1 LNLFFSTKFSKK
13 PLRFFNLV
21 GASFIAAGLLALF
34 YVGIQKAIFN
44 VAIGARPLLMIGMIG
59 LVGGAQLASFGLLGE
74 IISFVHGR
82 SRREYTIEKII

>member
-1 LNLFFSTKFSKK
+1 
-13 PLRFFNLV
+13 
-21 GASFIAAGLLALF
+21 
-34 YVGIQKAIFN
+34 
-44 VAIGARPLLMIGMIG
+44 MIGMIG